1 MNRKEWE
8 SNLLSV
14 SEAAEMLEVT
24 RQRVL
29 AMMNNGKLEGVK
41 VGNTWIVYRDSVNK
55 RMQGTRQNA

>member
-29 AMMNNGKLEGVK
+29 AMINNGKLDGVK

-55 RMQGTRQNA
+55 RMQGTWQNA